1 LHPQTRRYGLDLIL
15 RALPLR
21 PSLTAQWFPDKISP
35 PGKPYSVQRLL
46 LGTNTS
52 GQEHEFLMIAN
63 VQLPNEEAEIDARKY
78 SDRGEEGGFGHGG
91 AKIEISQKI
100 HVEAEVNRARYMPQ
114 VWFHMVS
121 V

>member
-1 LHPQTRRYGLDLIL
+1 M
-15 RALPLR
+15 
-21 PSLTAQWFPDKISP
+21 
-35 PGKPYSVQRLL
+35 QRLL

-114 VWFHMVS
+114 VWLHMVS